1 MKQIEINILQILLP
15 KQAWHYKAIPFTQDN
30 SSIHFYTISE
40 NKAIVEEELF
50 FLLNKKIEITLLK
63 EEEVQELLLKY
74 YRIENE
80 KKYFDNDKLH
90 SSNEDDLLIKIINEA
105 KSLDSSDI
113 HIESYEY
120 KCRIRYRIDGE
131 LIDRY
136 TIKKEEYPSLINK
149 IKIKAHLDISEK
161 RLPQDGRILMSVGN
175 EKIDIRV
182 SVLPTLFG
190 EKCVMRILNND
201 IAKIDLRAV
210 GMSEEQV
217 NLYEQAIQRPN
228 GIILISGPTGSGKTT
243 TLYST
248 LKLLNKSNRNILTIE
263 DPVEYTIEGVNQ
275 VPLKESIGLTFPK
288 ALRSF
293 LRQDPDIIMV
303 GEIRDKETAEMAI
316 RASLTGHLV
325 LSSIHTNSA
334 LGTINRLI
342 DMDVPRFLIA
352 DTLVLSIAQRLVRLL
367 CTYCKKEVQ
376 TTAQEKQLILAEHH
390 YESVGCDACYHTGY
404 KGRIGVFEMI
414 AIDNSVKDAIR
425 KNEHDIYTLKNKTLK
440 DNALELVNSGKTSL
454 VEVASIIK

>member
-1 MKQIEINILQILLP
+1 MKQIDVNILQLLLP
-15 KQAWHYKAIPFTQDN
+15 KQAWHYKAIPFQTD
-30 SSIHFYTISE
+30 STSIHFYT
-40 NKAIVEEELF
+40 VESNIKSIQDELNF
-50 FLLNKKIEITLLK
+50 ILNKEIHTFPLTD
-63 EEEVQELLLKY
+63 EEINELLVKY
-74 YRIENE
+74 YRIE
-80 KKYFDNDKLH
+80 KDKSYFENNSISAGSD
-90 SSNEDDLLIKIINEA
+90 DDLLIKILNEA

-136 TIKKEEYPSLINK
+136 IIKKEEYPSLINK

-161 RLPQDGRILMSVGN
+161 RLPQDGRILLN
-175 EKIDIRV
+175 LTADKIDIRV
-182 SVLPTLFG
+182 SILPTLFG
-190 EKCVMRILNND
+190 EKCVMRILNNE
-201 IAKIDLRAV
+201 IAKIDLHAI
-210 GMSEEQV
+210 GMNPVQV
-217 NLYEQAIQRPN
+217 ELYEQAIQKPN

-303 GEIRDKETAEMAI
+303 GEIRDKDTAEMAI

-334 LGTINRLI
+334 MGTINRLI

-367 CTYCKKEVQ
+367 CNQCKKKV
-376 TTAQEKQLILAEHH
+376 TTSDQDKKNINIPFH
-390 YESVGCDACYHTGY
+390 YEAVGCESCYHTGY
-404 KGRIGVFEMI
+404 KGRIGIFEMI
-414 AIDNSVKDAIR
+414 SIDNTIKEAIR
-425 KNEHDIYTLKNKTLK
+425 KNEHDRQSMQIKTLR
-440 DNALELVNSGKTSL
+440 DNALELVSTGKTSL
-454 VEVASIIK
+454 IEISPIFK

>member
-1 MKQIEINILQILLP
+1 MKQIEINILQVLLP
-15 KQAWHYKAIPFTQDN
+15 KQAWHYKAIPFHQSDD
-30 SSIHFYTISE
+30 SLGIYTIAE
-40 NKAIVEEELF
+40 NQIIIKEELN
-50 FLLNKKIEITLLK
+50 FLLNKKIHIEVLPDQEI
-63 EEEVQELLLKY
+63 QELLLKY

-80 KKYFDNDKLH
+80 KKYFDNDKLQA
-90 SSNEDDLLIKIINEA
+90 SDDDDLLIKIINEA

-113 HIESYEY
+113 HVESYEY
-120 KCRIRYRIDGE
+120 RCRIRYRIDGE

-136 TIKKEEYPSLINK
+136 VIKKEEYPSLINK
-149 IKIKAHLDISEK
+149 IKIKAHLDISER
-161 RLPQDGRILMSVGN
+161 RLPQDGRILMNVSN
-175 EKIDIRV
+175 EKFDIRV

-201 IAKIDLRAV
+201 ISKIDLRAV

-217 NLYEQAIQRPN
+217 TLYEQAIQKPN

-248 LKLLNKSNRNILTIE
+248 LKLLNKSSRNILTIE

-367 CTYCKKEVQ
+367 CNQCKRQIDTNTSDFNILK
-376 TTAQEKQLILAEHH
+376 TTHH
-390 YESVGCDACYHTGY
+390 FEAVGCDACYHTGY

-414 AIDNSVKDAIR
+414 PINDNFKEAIR
-425 KNEHDIYTLKNKTLK
+425 SNQHTMFSLKNKTLK
-440 DNALELVNSGKTSL
+440 DNALDLVTSGKTSL
-454 VEVASIIK
+454 LEVYSLIT